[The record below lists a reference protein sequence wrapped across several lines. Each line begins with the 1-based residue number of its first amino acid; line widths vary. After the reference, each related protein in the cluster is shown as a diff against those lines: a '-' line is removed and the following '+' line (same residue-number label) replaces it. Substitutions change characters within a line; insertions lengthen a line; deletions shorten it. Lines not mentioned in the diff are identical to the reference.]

1 MVYYLRKIGFFVL
14 TLWAAIT
21 LNFFIPRIQGGDPAE
36 AIVQR
41 LSGQSQAVDPAQVEA
56 VRNML
61 GAPDIPLTEQYVNYL
76 QNVFRGEFGVSYSY
90 FPYTVTYMI
99 EDTLPWT
106 LVLLGVTQIFSFVVG
121 NMIGAWAAWKRNGTF
136 DSWVTTFSN
145 FFGSI
150 PSFWIALL
158 LLYVFAFELGWFP
171 DGGGYSGDT
180 EPGFNWAFIKD
191 AAYHAALPA
200 LSLAILGPIGWI
212 MGMRNNM
219 VQVLGDDYT
228 RLAVAKGLPE
238 RRIAFMY
245 GARNAILPNFTAFAI
260 SLGALVGGSILVEQ
274 IFNYPGMGRLMFEA
288 IGNRDYP
295 LLQTIFLLT
304 TIGVLSANF
313 IADILYGVLD
323 PRVRRGG
330 GTS

>member
-1 MVYYLRKIGFFVL
+1 MIYFARKLAFFLL

-21 LNFFIPRIQGGDPAE
+21 LNFFIPRIQGGDAAE

-41 LSGQSQAVDPAQVEA
+41 LAGQSQAVDPAQVEA

-76 QNVFRGEFGVSYSY
+76 RNVTQGEFGVSYSY
-90 FPYTVTYMI
+90 FPYTVTHMI
-99 EDTLPWT
+99 ADTLPWT
-106 LVLLGVTQIFSFVVG
+106 LVLLGVIQIYSFFLG
-121 NMIGAWAAWKRNGTF
+121 TAIGAWAAWKRNGVF

-145 FFGSI
+145 FFGSL
-150 PSFWIALL
+150 PYFWIALL
-158 LLYVFAFELGWFP
+158 LLYFLSFQLGWFP
-171 DGGGYSGDT
+171 DSGGYSGDT
-180 EPGFNWAFIKD
+180 DPGWNWAFLED
-191 AAYHAALPA
+191 AGRHAALPA
-200 LSLAILGPIGWI
+200 LSLAITGPIGWI

-228 RLAVAKGLPE
+228 RLAVAKGLSQ

-245 GARNAILPNFTAFAI
+245 GARNAILPNFTAFAV
-260 SLGALVGGSILVEQ
+260 SLGSLVGGSILVEQ
-274 IFNYPGMGRLMFEA
+274 IFTYPGMGRLMFES

-295 LLQTIFLLT
+295 LMQTIFLLS
-304 TIGVLSANF
+304 TIGVLTANF
-313 IADILYGVLD
+313 IADMMYGLID

-330 GTS
+330 GAT

>member
-1 MVYYLRKIGFFVL
+1 MLYFLRKLGFFLL

-36 AIVQR
+36 AIVAR
-41 LSGQSQAVDPAQVEA
+41 LTGQSQAVDPAQIEA

-61 GAPDIPLTEQYVNYL
+61 GAPEIPIMEQYVNYL
-76 QNVFRGEFGVSYSY
+76 QNVLQGEFGVSYSY
-90 FPYTVTYMI
+90 FPYSVTHMI
-99 EDTLPWT
+99 ADTLPWT
-106 LVLLGVTQIFSFVVG
+106 LALLGLTQIFSFIVG

-145 FFGSI
+145 FFGSL
-150 PSFWIALL
+150 PYFWIALL
-158 LLYVFAFELGWFP
+158 LLYVFAFELRWFP
-171 DGGGYSGDT
+171 DSGGSSGAT
-180 EPGFNWAFIKD
+180 APGWTWAFIRD
-191 AAYHAALPA
+191 AAYHATLPA
-200 LSLAILGPIGWI
+200 ISLMIVGPIGWV

-228 RLAVAKGLPE
+228 RLAVAKGLSQ

-260 SLGALVGGSILVEQ
+260 SLGSLVGGSILVEQ
-274 IFNYPGMGRLMFEA
+274 IFNYPGTGRLMFEA

-304 TIGVLSANF
+304 TIGVLTANF
-313 IADILYGVLD
+313 LADLLYGVLD

-330 GTS
+330 GAS